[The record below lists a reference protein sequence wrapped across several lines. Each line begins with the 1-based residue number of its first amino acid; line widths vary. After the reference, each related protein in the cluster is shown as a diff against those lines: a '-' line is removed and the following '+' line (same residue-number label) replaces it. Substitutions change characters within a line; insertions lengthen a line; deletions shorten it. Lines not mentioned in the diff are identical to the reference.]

1 VDLRLLSRGE
11 RGHGIDSKYLPRYNV
26 LRAQVF
32 REIAEELLY
41 PHPLLQ
47 LVLKRRLGI
56 FCILALRRI
65 QVSLQ
70 LLLGCFSIITL

>member
-1 VDLRLLSRGE
+1 
-11 RGHGIDSKYLPRYNV
+11 

-41 PHPLLQ
+41 LHPLLQ

-70 LLLGCFSIITL
+70 LLLGCFSIITV